1 MSTNNI
7 LKKTSLYVNGQWI
20 VPSGKN
26 TIEVINASTEDV
38 MGEVPSGNSLDAD
51 AAVAAA
57 HGAFETWSATPISV
71 RAEYL
76 RRIQEGLK
84 VRAKELTE
92 LISGEVGMP
101 LKMCS
106 TIQVASPIANLG
118 YYADAISTFRW
129 EQRVGNSSVVREPI
143 GVALCITPWNFPL
156 HQIVAKIAPAL
167 AAGCTVVLKPS
178 EIAPLNAFIL
188 AEVISET
195 GLPPGVFNLVS
206 GYGNIIGEALVKNP
220 LVDVIS
226 FTGSTVAGRRISERA
241 ASTVKRV
248 LLELGGK
255 SAAVILDDADL
266 HTAVSRTV
274 SSCFLNSGQACSAH
288 TRMLVPE
295 SKYEAVVAIALD
307 AAKNFTIGSP
317 YDGSARLGP
326 LISNAQRE
334 RVRAHIR
341 KGITDGAELLCGG
354 PDAPEDLPKGF
365 YVKPTIFGRVKAG
378 SALDQEEIFGPV
390 LSILTYADE
399 DEAVKIANGTP
410 YGLAG
415 GVWSATD
422 ERAVK
427 LAKKIRTGQVDING
441 GAFNPVAPFGGYK
454 QSGNGREMGLYGLD
468 EFLEHKSI
476 QFRLEKTT

>member
-1 MSTNNI
+1 
-7 LKKTSLYVNGQWI
+7 
-20 VPSGKN
+20 
-26 TIEVINASTEDV
+26 
-38 MGEVPSGNSLDAD
+38 
-51 AAVAAA
+51 
-57 HGAFETWSATPISV
+57 
-71 RAEYL
+71 
-76 RRIQEGLK
+76 
-84 VRAKELTE
+84 
-92 LISGEVGMP
+92 
-101 LKMCS
+101 
-106 TIQVASPIANLG
+106 
-118 YYADAISTFRW
+118 
-129 EQRVGNSSVVREPI
+129 
-143 GVALCITPWNFPL
+143 
-156 HQIVAKIAPAL
+156 
-167 AAGCTVVLKPS
+167 
-178 EIAPLNAFIL
+178 
-188 AEVISET
+188 
-195 GLPPGVFNLVS
+195 
-206 GYGNIIGEALVKNP
+206 
-220 LVDVIS
+220 
-226 FTGSTVAGRRISERA
+226 
-241 ASTVKRV
+241 
-248 LLELGGK
+248 
-255 SAAVILDDADL
+255 
-266 HTAVSRTV
+266 
-274 SSCFLNSGQACSAH
+274 
-288 TRMLVPE
+288 MLVPE

-422 ERAVK
+422 ERAIK